1 MVVETKIINGKTY
14 KLHKMPDGGHCWLE
28 PSDLCYG
35 CAYWGCGMTHLCA
48 ERAKTLNNEK

>member
-1 MVVETKIINGKTY
+1 MVVETKIVNGKTY
-14 KLHKMPDGGHCWLE
+14 KLHKMSDGGHCWLE

-48 ERAKTLNNEK
+48 ERAKTLTNEK